1 MYHARILTFGLL
13 YACRPPAA
21 FVLDEPADT
30 DLKGLGDTDDTPA
43 CEGSLTLSF
52 ADTPTGLIAQGSSW
66 MSTGTAWS
74 TSAYLS
80 ADYQVQKDDQ
90 GCVVLSAGT
99 LSIDLLGTGCA
110 GSAAR
115 VTLTDRCGPSCT
127 VVRVLA
133 AEESLAETRN
143 DTSDVERTLSL
154 APAKAFGTVEV
165 GSLHASVCAVDFDL
179 TPIPTTLQPK
189 DTGSPF

>member
-30 DLKGLGDTDDTPA
+30 DLQEVGDTDDTLA
-43 CEGSLTLSF
+43 CAGSLTLSF
-52 ADTPTGLIAQGSSW
+52 ADTPTGMIAQGSSW
-66 MSTGTAWS
+66 TSTGATWS
-74 TSAYLS
+74 TSSYLS
-80 ADYQVQKDDQ
+80 ADYRVQLDEQ
-90 GCVVLSAGT
+90 GCVDLSAGT
-99 LSIDLLGTGCA
+99 LAIDLLGTGCA
-110 GSAAR
+110 GAGAR

-127 VVRVLA
+127 VVRVWA

-154 APAKAFGTVEV
+154 APAKAFGSIEV
-165 GSLHASVCAVDFDL
+165 GSLHAAVCAVEVDL
-179 TPIPTTLQPK
+179 TAIPPSLQPN
-189 DTGSPF
+189 DTAAPF